1 MSCLNM
7 YYFYKMLG
15 WRTLFLLVLCILSI
29 SGVQASTDTGR
40 LVIDIRRIQLHE
52 DIDALQVKLYGVDGK
67 QDKIISAS
75 RDIDLNLLLTDVYTR
90 QVDLLQNEIESD
102 QGLDHRAKIKYLTGI
117 KITLEGCNSAL
128 RTAQFSAETAI
139 QLFEAYKVYY
149 QKDKSGI
156 GLGRSVEQYVYPIN
170 KILLGD
176 NTVFFEN
183 PGLSL
188 AKVVLFQQFADM
200 HPGEVL
206 VKIEPYLDQPF
217 ADSLLIGCAAIF
229 PDKFYNYAAAA
240 ETRIGKQIRKIN
252 DPLVQLIVK
261 ISDERSG
268 RLIFPFL
275 DAIQK
280 GRLSI
285 DSIKQAA
292 KDNLKYYRL
301 LVKTQLEY
309 VDDIRRKDTPVL
321 YHELGLMIKRKAEE
335 LYINEI
341 NALHELPDDKRFK
354 VLQPLT
360 AKELYYIIV
369 TGEDVIYTSS
379 YVGVYNRMMAK
390 APQRNG
396 DSLLM
401 LVKFDRFKKFIRMAA
416 SYNKLDAFLSSM
428 QPGNAQLLMKAFVR
442 GLDRTSNL
450 EDAVDV
456 ADSYGSI
463 NDSTLN
469 VLMKQEVLAN
479 FNQNQLNNNSRG
491 EAIYDILNLLFLSAE
506 DSTDQ
511 LSDKYKIPPVYQL
524 PTALLK
530 DTTGR
535 VVQQVFFYGDKDG
548 IQSFQNFMTLFKG
561 KKEWKIIQNDNWV
574 EIVSQVGKP
583 VVIFANK
590 PLDNSKGDD
599 PDAKAQK
606 LLGEYMMA
614 NGYEPSI
621 VIHRGHS
628 YHLKYTIDQLP
639 TSAKVIVL
647 GSCGSYQ
654 NLTSVLQICPD
665 AQIISSKEVGSRLV
679 NEPVLKLINESLLYQ
694 DDIDWINLWKALA
707 KQFEGSQAEE
717 RFENYIPP
725 HKNLGALFL
734 KAFKNREL

>member
-1 MSCLNM
+1 
-7 YYFYKMLG
+7 MLR
-15 WRTLFLLVLCILSI
+15 WRTLFLSIFCSLSI
-29 SGVQASTDTGR
+29 SLVWATADTSR
-40 LVIDIRRIQLHE
+40 LAIDIRRVQLHE

-90 QVDLLQNEIESD
+90 QVDLLQQEIESD
-102 QGLDHRAKIKYLTGI
+102 DSLDHRAKIKYLTGI
-117 KITLEGCNSAL
+117 KITLEGCNTAL
-128 RTAQFSAETAI
+128 RTVQFSAETAI

-149 QKDKSGI
+149 QKDKVGI
-156 GLGRSVEQYVYPIN
+156 GLGRSVDQYSYPIN

-183 PGLSL
+183 NGLNL
-188 AKVVLFQQFADM
+188 ARVVMFQQFADM

-217 ADSLLIGCAAIF
+217 ADSLLIGCATIF

-240 ETRIGKQIRKIN
+240 ETKIGKQIRKIN
-252 DPLVQLIVK
+252 DPLVQLIVR

-275 DAIQK
+275 HAIQK
-280 GRLSI
+280 GRITI

-301 LVKTQLEY
+301 LVKTQLDY
-309 VDDIRRKDTPVL
+309 VDDLRRKDTPVL
-321 YHELGLMIKRKAEE
+321 YNELGLMIKRKAEE

-341 NALHELPDDKRFK
+341 NALHDLPDDKRFK

-360 AKELYYIIV
+360 AKELYYILV

-390 APQRNG
+390 APQKNG

-401 LVKFDRFKKFIRMAA
+401 QVKFDKFKKFIRMAA

-428 QPGNAQLLMKAFVR
+428 QPNNARLLMKAFVR
-442 GLDRTSNL
+442 GLERTNNL

-463 NDSTLN
+463 ADSTLTE
-469 VLMKQEVLAN
+469 LMKQEVFAN
-479 FNQNQLNNNSRG
+479 YNQNVLNNNSRG

-506 DSTDQ
+506 DSSDQ
-511 LSDKYKIPPVYQL
+511 LSSKYKVPPVYQL
-524 PTALLK
+524 PVELLK
-530 DTTGR
+530 DNQGR

-548 IQSFQNFMTLFKG
+548 MQSFQNFMTLFKG
-561 KKEWKIIQNDNWV
+561 KKEWKITQNDNWV
-574 EIVSQVGKP
+574 EIQAVVGKP

-606 LLGEYMMA
+606 LLDEYMKA
-614 NGYEPSI
+614 NGFAPTI

-628 YHLKYTIDQLP
+628 YHLKYTISQLQS
-639 TSAKVIVL
+639 SAKVIVL

-694 DDIDWINLWKALA
+694 DDIDWINMWKALA

-725 HKNLGALFL
+725 HKNLGALFI

>member
-1 MSCLNM
+1 
-7 YYFYKMLG
+7 MLR
-15 WRTLFLLVLCILSI
+15 WCTLLLSLSLCFI
-29 SGVQASTDTGR
+29 SSYARSSPDTGR
-40 LVIDIRRIQLHE
+40 VVIDIRRVQLHE
-52 DIDALQVKLYGVDGK
+52 DIDALQIKLYSVDGK
-67 QDKIISAS
+67 QDKIIAAS

-90 QVDLLQNEIESD
+90 QVDLLQNEIETDTS
-102 QGLDHRAKIKYLTGI
+102 LDHRAKIKYLTGL
-117 KITLEGCNSAL
+117 KIALDGGYGAL
-128 RTAQFSAETAI
+128 RSGQLSAEAAI

-149 QKDKSGI
+149 TKDKAGI
-156 GLGRSVEQYVYPIN
+156 GLGKSVEQFAYPIN

-183 PGLSL
+183 PGLNL
-188 AKVVLFQQFADM
+188 AKVVIFQQFADL

-217 ADSLLIGCAAIF
+217 ADSLLIGCAYVF

-240 ETRIGKQIRKIN
+240 ETRVGKRIRNIK
-252 DPLVQLIVK
+252 DPFVQLIVK

-275 DAIQK
+275 HAIQK
-280 GRLSI
+280 GRLTI
-285 DSIKQAA
+285 DSIKQIA

-301 LVKTQLEY
+301 LVRTQLEY
-309 VDDIRRKDTPVL
+309 IDELRKKDTPVL
-321 YHELGLMIKRKAEE
+321 YKELGVMIKRKAEE

-341 NALHELPDDKRFK
+341 NALHDLPDDKRFK
-354 VLQPLT
+354 VIQPLT
-360 AKELYYIIV
+360 APELYYIIV

-401 LVKFDRFKKFIRMAA
+401 QVKFDRFKKFIRMAA
-416 SYNKLDAFLSSM
+416 SYNKLDAFLSTM

-442 GLDRTSNL
+442 GLEKTNNL

-463 NDSTLN
+463 GNPAI
-469 VLMKQEVLAN
+469 VQLMKQEILVNL
-479 FNQNQLNNNSRG
+479 NQNILYNNSRG
-491 EAIYDILNLLFLSAE
+491 EAIYDILNLLILSAE
-506 DSTDQ
+506 DSSGQ
-511 LSDKYKIPPVYQL
+511 LTTKYNVPPAYQIPTEL
-524 PTALLK
+524 LEDTANK
-530 DTTGR
+530 

-548 IQSFQNFMTLFKG
+548 IESFQNFLGLFKG
-561 KKEWKIIQNDNWV
+561 KKEWKIIQNENWV
-574 EIVSQVGKP
+574 EIQSQVGKP
-583 VVIFANK
+583 VLIFANK

-606 LLGEYMMA
+606 LLIEYMQQ
-614 NGYEPSI
+614 NRIQPTI

-628 YHLKYTIDQLP
+628 YHLKYTIAQLP
-639 TSAKVIVL
+639 SSAKIIIL

-665 AQIISSKEVGSRLV
+665 AQIISSKEVGSKLV

-694 DDIDWINLWKALA
+694 DEIDWIKIWNTLG
-707 KQFEGSQAEE
+707 KQFEGSIAEE

-725 HKNLGALFL
+725 HKNLGALFI
-734 KAFKNREL
+734 KAFNNREL

>member
-29 SGVQASTDTGR
+29 SGVEASTDTGR

-52 DIDALQVKLYGVDGK
+52 DIDALQVKLYGIDGK

-229 PDKFYNYAAAA
+229 PDKFYNYAAAV
-240 ETRIGKQIRKIN
+240 ETRIGKQIRQIN

>member
-1 MSCLNM
+1 
-7 YYFYKMLG
+7 MLL
-15 WRTLFLLVLCILSI
+15 WKTLFLSILCCFSI
-29 SGVQASTDTGR
+29 SWGWAKSDTSR
-40 LVIDIRRIQLHE
+40 LSIDIRRVQLHE

-90 QVDLLQNEIESD
+90 QLDLLQHEIERDES
-102 QGLDHRAKIKYLTGI
+102 LDHRAKIKYLTGL
-117 KITLEGCNSAL
+117 KITLEGCNTAL
-128 RTAQFSAETAI
+128 RTFQFSAEKAI

-149 QKDKSGI
+149 QKDKAGI
-156 GLGRSVEQYVYPIN
+156 GLGRSVEQFAYPIN

-183 PGLSL
+183 PGLTL
-188 AKVVLFQQFADM
+188 AKVVMFQQFADM

-206 VKIEPYLDQPF
+206 VRIEPYLDQPF
-217 ADSLLIGCAAIF
+217 ADSLLIGCATIF

-240 ETRIGKQIRKIN
+240 ETKIGKQIRKIN

-275 DAIQK
+275 HAIQK
-280 GRLSI
+280 GRITI
-285 DSIKQAA
+285 DSIKQVA

-301 LVKTQLEY
+301 LVKTQLDY
-309 VDDIRRKDTPVL
+309 VDDLRRKDTPVL
-321 YHELGLMIKRKAEE
+321 YNELGLMIKRKAEE

-341 NALHELPDDKRFK
+341 NALHDLPDEKRFK

-360 AKELYYIIV
+360 AKELYYILV

-390 APQRNG
+390 APQKNG

-401 LVKFDRFKKFIRMAA
+401 LLKFDRFKKFIRMAA

-428 QPGNAQLLMKAFVR
+428 QPNNAQLLMKAFVR
-442 GLDRTSNL
+442 GLDRTTNL

-463 NDSTLN
+463 NDSSLTT
-469 VLMKQEVLAN
+469 LMKEEVYAN
-479 FNQNQLNNNSRG
+479 YNQNVLNNNSRG

-506 DSTDQ
+506 DSSSQ
-511 LSDKYKIPPVYQL
+511 LSTKYNIPPVYQL
-524 PTALLK
+524 PIELLR
-530 DTTGR
+530 DANGR

-561 KKEWKIIQNDNWV
+561 KKEWKIVQNENWV
-574 EIVSQVGKP
+574 EIQSQVGKP
-583 VVIFANK
+583 IVIFANK

-606 LLGEYMMA
+606 LLGEFMLE
-614 NGYEPSI
+614 NGYAPTI

-628 YHLKYTIDQLP
+628 YHLKYTISQLKE
-639 TSAKVIVL
+639 SAKVIVL

-665 AQIISSKEVGSRLV
+665 AQIISSKEVGSKLV
-679 NEPVLKLINESLLYQ
+679 NEPVLKLINESLLFQ
-694 DDIDWINLWKALA
+694 DDIDWINMWKALS
-707 KQFEGSQAEE
+707 KQFEGSEAEE

-725 HKNLGALFL
+725 HKNLGALFI

>member
-1 MSCLNM
+1 
-7 YYFYKMLG
+7 MLRWG
-15 WRTLFLLVLCILSI
+15 TLFLAFLFISLS
-29 SGVQASTDTGR
+29 SFALSKADTGR
-40 LVIDIRRIQLHE
+40 LAIDIRRVQLHE

-67 QDKIISAS
+67 QDKIIAAS

-90 QVDLLQNEIESD
+90 QVDLLQNEIEID
-102 QGLDHRAKIKYLTGI
+102 TALDHRAKIKYLTGL
-117 KITLEGCNSAL
+117 KIVLDGGYGAL
-128 RTAQFSAETAI
+128 RSSQLSAEAAI

-149 QKDKSGI
+149 TKDKAGI
-156 GLGRSVEQYVYPIN
+156 GLGKSVAQFAYPIN

-183 PGLSL
+183 PGLNL
-188 AKVVLFQQFADM
+188 AKVVMFQQFADL

-217 ADSLLIGCAAIF
+217 ADSLLIGCAYVF
-229 PDKFYNYAAAA
+229 PDKFYNYAAAS
-240 ETRIGKQIRKIN
+240 ETRVGKQIRNIK
-252 DPLVQLIVK
+252 DPFVQLIVK

-275 DAIQK
+275 HAIQK
-280 GRLSI
+280 GRLTI
-285 DSIKQAA
+285 DSVKQIA

-301 LVKTQLEY
+301 LVKTQLDYIDEL
-309 VDDIRRKDTPVL
+309 RRKDTPVL
-321 YHELGLMIKRKAEE
+321 YKELGAMIKRKAEE

-341 NALHELPDDKRFK
+341 NALHDLPDDKRFK
-354 VLQPLT
+354 VLQPLSAT
-360 AKELYYIIV
+360 ELYYIIV

-401 LVKFDRFKKFIRMAA
+401 QVKFDRFKKFIRMAA
-416 SYNKLDAFLSSM
+416 SYNKLDAFLSTM

-442 GLDRTSNL
+442 GLEKTNNL

-463 NDSTLN
+463 VNPAI
-469 VLMKQEVLAN
+469 VQLMKQEILVNL
-479 FNQNQLNNNSRG
+479 NQNILYNNSRG
-491 EAIYDILNLLFLSAE
+491 EAIYDILNLLILSAE
-506 DSTDQ
+506 DSSGQ
-511 LSDKYKIPPVYQL
+511 LTSKYNVPPVYQI
-524 PTALLK
+524 PTELLK
-530 DTTGR
+530 DTAGR

-548 IQSFQNFMTLFKG
+548 IQSFQNFLGLFKG
-561 KKEWKIIQNDNWV
+561 KKEWKILQNENWV
-574 EIVSQVGKP
+574 EIQSQVGKP
-583 VVIFANK
+583 VSIFANK

-606 LLGEYMMA
+606 MLIEYMKQ
-614 NGYEPSI
+614 NGIQPTI

-628 YHLKYTIDQLP
+628 YHLKYTIAQLP
-639 TSAKVIVL
+639 STARIILL

-694 DDIDWINLWKALA
+694 DDIDWINMWNTLG
-707 KQFEGSQAEE
+707 KQFEGSAAEE

-725 HKNLGALFL
+725 HKNLGALFI
-734 KAFKNREL
+734 KAFNNREL

>member
-1 MSCLNM
+1 MARW
-7 YYFYKMLG
+7 G
-15 WRTLFLLVLCILSI
+15 TLILTFLFCCTTFVAWSN
-29 SGVQASTDTGR
+29 ADTGR
-40 LVIDIRRIQLHE
+40 LAIDIRRVQLHE
-52 DIDALQVKLYGVDGK
+52 DIDALQVKLYSVDGK
-67 QDKIISAS
+67 QDKIIAAS

-90 QVDLLQNEIESD
+90 QVDMLQNEIEKDST
-102 QGLDHRAKIKYLTGI
+102 LDHRAKIKYLTGL
-117 KITLEGCNSAL
+117 KITLEGGYTTL
-128 RTAQFSAETAI
+128 RTAQLSAESAI
-139 QLFEAYKVYY
+139 QLFDAYKVYY
-149 QKDKSGI
+149 TKDKAGI
-156 GLGRSVEQYVYPIN
+156 GLGKSVEQYAYTIN

-183 PGLSL
+183 PGLNL
-188 AKVVLFQQFADM
+188 AKVVMFQQFADL

-217 ADSLLIGCAAIF
+217 ADSLLIGCAYVF

-240 ETRIGKQIRKIN
+240 ETKVGKRIRNIK
-252 DPLVQLIVK
+252 DPFVQLIVK

-280 GRLSI
+280 GRLTI
-285 DSIKQAA
+285 DSVKQTA

-309 VDDIRRKDTPVL
+309 IDEIRKKDTPVL
-321 YHELGLMIKRKAEE
+321 YKELGAMIKRKAEE

-341 NALHELPDDKRFK
+341 NALHDFPEDKRFK
-354 VLQPLT
+354 ILQPLT
-360 AKELYYIIV
+360 APELYYIIV

-401 LVKFDRFKKFIRMAA
+401 QVKFDRFKKFIRMAA
-416 SYNKLDAFLSSM
+416 SYNKLDAFLATM

-442 GLDRTSNL
+442 GLEKTNNL

-456 ADSYGSI
+456 ADSYGSLGNPAI
-463 NDSTLN
+463 
-469 VLMKQEVLAN
+469 VQLMKQEIVAN
-479 FNQNQLNNNSRG
+479 LNQNQLNNNSRG

-506 DSTDQ
+506 DSSQ
-511 LSDKYKIPPVYQL
+511 LLTTKYNIPPVYQL
-524 PTALLK
+524 PTELLK
-530 DTTGR
+530 DTAGR

-548 IQSFQNFMTLFKG
+548 IQSFQNFLGLFKG
-561 KKEWKIIQNDNWV
+561 KKEWKIAQNDNWV
-574 EIVSQVGKP
+574 EIQSQTGKP
-583 VVIFANK
+583 VWIFANK
-590 PLDNSKGDD
+590 PLDNTKGDD

-606 LLGEYMMA
+606 LLIEYLQN
-614 NGYEPSI
+614 NGIQPSI

-628 YHLKYTIDQLP
+628 YHLKYTIGQLP
-639 TSAKVIVL
+639 SSAKIIVL

-654 NLTSVLQICPD
+654 NLNAVLQICPE
-665 AQIISSKEVGSRLV
+665 AQIVSSKEVGSSLV
-679 NEPVLKLINESLLYQ
+679 NEPVLKLINESLLFQ
-694 DDIDWINLWKALA
+694 EEIDWISLWNTLG
-707 KQFEGSQAEE
+707 KQFEGSEAQE

-725 HKNLGALFL
+725 HKNLGALFI
-734 KAFKNREL
+734 KAFTNREL

>member
-1 MSCLNM
+1 
-7 YYFYKMLG
+7 MLR
-15 WRTLFLLVLCILSI
+15 WKSLFLSVLYSLSF
-29 SGVQASTDTGR
+29 SAVWASADTGR
-40 LVIDIRRIQLHE
+40 LAIDIRRVQLHE

-102 QGLDHRAKIKYLTGI
+102 DSLDHRAKIKYLTGI
-117 KITLEGCNSAL
+117 KITLEGCNNAL
-128 RTAQFSAETAI
+128 RTVQFSAETAI
-139 QLFEAYKVYY
+139 QLFEAYKVYLL
-149 QKDKSGI
+149 KDKAGI
-156 GLGRSVEQYVYPIN
+156 GLGRSVEQYSYPIN

-183 PGLSL
+183 PGLNL
-188 AKVVLFQQFADM
+188 ARVVLFQQFADM

-217 ADSLLIGCAAIF
+217 ADSLLIGCATIF

-240 ETRIGKQIRKIN
+240 ETKIGKQIRKIN

-275 DAIQK
+275 HAIQK
-280 GRLSI
+280 GRISI

-309 VDDIRRKDTPVL
+309 VDDVRKKDTPIL
-321 YHELGLMIKRKAEE
+321 YKEMGLMIKRKAEE

-341 NALHELPDDKRFK
+341 NALHDLPDDKRFK
-354 VLQPLT
+354 VLQPLN

-379 YVGVYNRMMAK
+379 YVGVFNRMMAK
-390 APQRNG
+390 SPQKNG

-463 NDSTLN
+463 TDSTLN
-469 VLMKQEVLAN
+469 ALMKQEVLAN
-479 FNQNQLNNNSRG
+479 YNQNLLNNNSRG
-491 EAIYDILNLLFLSAE
+491 ETIYDILNLLFLSAE
-506 DSTDQ
+506 DTTDQ
-511 LSDKYKIPPVYQL
+511 LAVKYKIPPVYLL
-524 PTALLK
+524 PTSLLS
-530 DTTGR
+530 DTAGR
-535 VVQQVFFYGDKDG
+535 VIQQVFFYGDKDG

-561 KKEWKIIQNDNWV
+561 KKEWKITQNENWV
-574 EIVSQVGKP
+574 EISSQVGKP
-583 VVIFANK
+583 ILIFANK

-606 LLGEYMMA
+606 LLGEHMMA
-614 NGYEPSI
+614 NGYDPTI

-679 NEPVLKLINESLLYQ
+679 NEPVLKLINESLLYE
-694 DDIDWINLWKALA
+694 DEIDWINLWKALA
-707 KQFEGSQAEE
+707 KQFEGTEAKE

-725 HKNLGALFL
+725 HKNMGALFI
-734 KAFKNREL
+734 KAFKNRDL